1 MFLFSV
7 FLLCRVQYFC
17 LVWSHVVS
25 AGVQHCGQC
34 WSVEKQTKRRQRVLV
49 RERIW
54 SLNCW
59 KSCKCDDTNDKSVF
73 WWLARRTKDSRFL
86 SVKCWGRREGKY
98 SQWRG
103 RTTQCQLDSLFYISI
118 WASTKIQNTFTK
130 IQNTLRNREKE
141 AKENTLNDVKEL
153 LNAHWTGTDSFTFQF
168 GPHWIGVVI

>member
-1 MFLFSV
+1 MSCPISLP
-7 FLLCRVQYFC
+7 RV
-17 LVWSHVVS
+17 VT
-25 AGVQHCGQC
+25 GQC

-73 WWLARRTKDSRFL
+73 WWLPLWGQKAWRFL
-86 SVKCWGRREGKY
+86 LVKCGGRSEGKY

-118 WASTKIQNTFTK
+118 WASTK

>member
-1 MFLFSV
+1 MSCPIFLP
-7 FLLCRVQYFC
+7 RV
-17 LVWSHVVS
+17 VT
-25 AGVQHCGQC
+25 GQC

-130 IQNTLRNREKE
+130 IQNTLRKRSKGKYSQWRERTTQCPLDWDWLFYISIW
-141 AKENTLNDVKEL
+141 ATLDWGRNLTMYDRNCITWLK
-153 LNAHWTGTDSFTFQF
+153 
-168 GPHWIGVVI
+168 II